1 MPSASST
8 RSSTGRLV
16 GSGGHARSGCSAPS
30 GRASSSVL
38 HLRPVVHAGVIAPR
52 AIGCGEDRGP
62 HVDTC
67 WFCTANYSFDRRSRA
82 FRSGTSPIVPKR
94 YDGRRPTAG
103 LCATGAP
110 QASCVYRRSRPS
122 ASRSYGRHSRP
133 RCAWDEVP
141 RTCERRKRREQMTR
155 RSASRTTCPRG
166 GSQRALREVTP
177 AVFIRAPRTVRVRA
191 RSQRPRQSPGPS
203 RRIPLRAA
211 GSSVRRRRVHRPAR
225 RVTRPGWRP
234 PGIR

>member
-1 MPSASST
+1 VPSASST

-38 HLRPVVHAGVIAPR
+38 HLCPVVHAGVIAPR

-82 FRSGTSPIVPKR
+82 FRSGMSPIVPKR

-166 GSQRALREVTP
+166 GSQRAL
-177 AVFIRAPRTVRVRA
+177 PRNHPWRCSFERRGQFEFERVRSA
-191 RSQRPRQSPGPS
+191 RDN
-203 RRIPLRAA
+203 LRDRLGEFLSAQPVLRS
-211 GSSVRRRRVHRPAR
+211 GDDEC
-225 RVTRPGWRP
+225 TDP
-234 PGIR
+234 PVG